1 MNLHLSEASGPD
13 CIPVVVLKNCESKL
27 SYISAE
33 LFNKCLKESCIP
45 DCWKVSAVV
54 PVFKNLRAKVNKQL
68 KTTTLF
74 VTSLLSVVSKVF
86 EKLLNKRI
94 VDHLKKCG
102 IFSDFQYRFRSSRSN
117 SNLLTVILIELLGL
131 LTDLVL
137 LELWNLI
144 YPRFLKLKACVRPLF
159 LKDKCISSLFRTKY
173 IEKKFNPFWHNFFY
187 LFETYLKQSLF
198 RSN

>member
-144 YPRFLKLKACVRPLF
+144 YPRFLKLKACVRYF
-159 LKDKCISSLFRTKY
+159 
-173 IEKKFNPFWHNFFY
+173 
-187 LFETYLKQSLF
+187 
-198 RSN
+198 